1 MFDIIEL
8 QHELL
13 EIQREKQNQDQG
25 SNSNS
30 KSNNNYEAIS
40 PRPSPR
46 LASRMRVGSI
56 DSLDKNVS
64 SLVSEGYTDAEDIA
78 YILDVPVQRI
88 KMRLGQIER
97 ENKERRA
104 FEQLGLYA
112 LTQELNDGAGISIM
126 S

>member
-8 QHELL
+8 QHLL
-13 EIQREKQNQDQG
+13 SENQASRNQTG
-25 SNSNS
+25 YNNNNSN
-30 KSNNNYEAIS
+30 NNNYEAIN
-40 PRPSPR
+40 PRPRPR
-46 LASRMRVGSI
+46 LASRMRVESI

-78 YILDVPVQRI
+78 HILDVPVQRI
-88 KMRLGQIER
+88 KMRLGRIER
-97 ENKERRA
+97 ENKEKRA

-112 LTQELNDGAGISIM
+112 LSEELGGGCGISIM

>member
-13 EIQREKQNQDQG
+13 EIQREKQNQDQD
-25 SNSNS
+25 SNSN
-30 KSNNNYEAIS
+30 SNNNYEAIN
-40 PRPSPR
+40 PPPR

-88 KMRLGQIER
+88 KMRLGRIER